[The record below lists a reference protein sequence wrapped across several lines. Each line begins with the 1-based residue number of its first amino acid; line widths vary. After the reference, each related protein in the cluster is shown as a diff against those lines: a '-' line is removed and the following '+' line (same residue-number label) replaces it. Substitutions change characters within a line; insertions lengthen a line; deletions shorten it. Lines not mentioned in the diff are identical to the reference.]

1 MAARLGVHVVSY
13 PNRNQERYRLPV
25 HRGVRVRS
33 VRRENPD
40 GQGFVV
46 DTSDGGWRADAVISV
61 TGTWERAA
69 VLAELPRRR

>member
-1 MAARLGVHVVSY
+1 
-13 PNRNQERYRLPV
+13 
-25 HRGVRVRS
+25 

-46 DTSDGGWRADAVISV
+46 DTGDGGWRADAVISV

>member
-25 HRGVRVRS
+25 HRCVRVRS

-46 DTSDGGWRADAVISV
+46 DTGDGGWRADAVISA

>member
-1 MAARLGVHVVSY
+1 VAARLGVHVVSY
-13 PNRNQERYRLPV
+13 PSRNKERYRLPV

-46 DTSDGGWRADAVISV
+46 DTGDGGWRADAVISV